1 MKSEKVTIRA
11 IVSLLIVVALMLRL
25 SVVTEAEDTTPS
37 QQMVKDGMPQFDTS
51 NVLQLPANYREWIF
65 VGSSLGLRYT
75 ATTKDSDESK
85 SDDETFGHVYINP
98 FGYREFR
105 RTGEFPVGTMF
116 MLEVA
121 RKEDRAE
128 PELTGSFAGEIVA
141 VEAAVKSGDR
151 FEDPWTYF
159 SFDGGDETP
168 TPTARRFPNG
178 TCIKCH
184 RDHAETDH
192 VFTQFYPI
200 LHDVDDE
207 R

>member
-1 MKSEKVTIRA
+1 MKSKVVSIRV
-11 IVSLLIVVALMLRL
+11 IVSLMVVVALIHQLG
-25 SVVTEAEDTTPS
+25 VVAEAEDTTPS
-37 QQMVKDGMPQFDTS
+37 PQTVKDGIPQFDTN

-75 ATTKDSDESK
+75 ATSKGSDESQ
-85 SDDETFGHVYINP
+85 SDNETFGHVYINP

-121 RKEDRAE
+121 RKEVRAE
-128 PELTGSFAGEIVA
+128 RELSGSFAGEIVA

-168 TPTARRFPNG
+168 TGTARRFLDG

-184 RDHAETDH
+184 RDHA
-192 VFTQFYPI
+192 
-200 LHDVDDE
+200 
-207 R
+207 